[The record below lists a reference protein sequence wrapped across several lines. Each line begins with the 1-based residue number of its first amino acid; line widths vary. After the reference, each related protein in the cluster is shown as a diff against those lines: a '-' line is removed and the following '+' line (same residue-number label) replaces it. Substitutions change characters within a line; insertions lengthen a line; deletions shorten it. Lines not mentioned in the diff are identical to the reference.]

1 MRLCIC
7 KNGLP
12 CRGEVSGT
20 MRGTALVLRRRT
32 AAVALGFAFVWLALS
47 ASAQGN
53 ENFKARL
60 ATVPM
65 EASMRARVAGTGSA
79 TAVLTGTKLSVSGS
93 FAGLKSPA
101 TTAHLYQGQ
110 VVGVR
115 GSAIFDL
122 TVTPAASGS
131 ISGSF
136 SGSISGSF
144 DLTAAQA
151 ESLRQGKFYIQVD
164 SEKAPD
170 GNLWG
175 WLGH

>member
-1 MRLCIC
+1 
-7 KNGLP
+7 
-12 CRGEVSGT
+12 

-32 AAVALGFAFVWLALS
+32 AAVALAFAFVWLALS
-47 ASAQGN
+47 AAAQSS

-60 ATVPM
+60 APVPL
-65 EASMRARVAGTGSA
+65 EASMRATVAGTGSA
-79 TAVLTGTKLSVSGS
+79 TAVLTGTKLSVSGTFS
-93 FAGLKSPA
+93 GLKSPA
-101 TTAHLYQGQ
+101 TTARVYQGQ
-110 VVGVR
+110 VIGVR
-115 GSAIFDL
+115 GSSIFDL

-136 SGSISGSF
+136 SGSF

-151 ESLRQGKFYIQVD
+151 ESLRQGKFYIQID
-164 SEKAPD
+164 SEKARD